1 MNRSSHF
8 SVTVLSAEDTLY
20 SGSAVSVTIPTNG
33 GEITVLPHHAPLV
46 STLHAGELTV
56 RHTHGEERIFVG
68 GGVVEF
74 TPGNECRVLAD
85 VAERSD
91 AIDEA
96 AATTARERAE
106 KALAEAH
113 GEADVAAAQ
122 IALLNAI
129 MRLKI
134 VERRKHYK

>member
-1 MNRSSHF
+1 MTTSSHF
-8 SVTVLSAEDTLY
+8 PVTVLSAEDKLY
-20 SGSAVSVTIPTNG
+20 SGSAVSVTIPTES
-33 GEITVLPHHAPLV
+33 GEITVLPHHAPLI
-46 STLHAGELTV
+46 STLHAGELIV

-85 VAERSD
+85 VAERAD

-96 AATTARERAE
+96 AATAAREHAQ